1 MSVGAVLE
9 TVEVNL
15 FVQRAVEGAELERWG
30 ERIYRS
36 DSRGFL
42 NEPPRDKSLLLHVL
56 WGHILGF
63 GCVIPP
69 DAFHPFHAEEPPRE
83 PPEVDL
89 RPLQAVL
96 PSAKSIRTIKRLLR
110 VWSPTPVEHLDDF
123 VSTSITGGMRRGEP
137 SRRPEGPGTKRLGS
151 ALHAPG

>member
-56 WGHILGF
+56 G
-63 GCVIPP
+63 
-69 DAFHPFHAEEPPRE
+69 A
-83 PPEVDL
+83 
-89 RPLQAVL
+89 
-96 PSAKSIRTIKRLLR
+96 
-110 VWSPTPVEHLDDF
+110 
-123 VSTSITGGMRRGEP
+123 MRWQ
-137 SRRPEGPGTKRLGS
+137 
-151 ALHAPG
+151 